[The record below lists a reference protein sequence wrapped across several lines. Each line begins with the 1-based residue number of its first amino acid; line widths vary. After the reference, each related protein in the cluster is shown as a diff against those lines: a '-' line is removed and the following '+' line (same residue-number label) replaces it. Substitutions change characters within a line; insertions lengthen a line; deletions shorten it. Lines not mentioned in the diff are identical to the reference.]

1 VIVAVPNDAPVT
13 TPVDDAT
20 GAMAALLLDH
30 VPPDGL
36 ALNVVPVPLHMSA
49 VPVIAPATAL
59 TVTVAV
65 AEAEVEHAVTE

>member
-1 VIVAVPNDAPVT
+1 MIVDVPGATLLTAPDVELT
-13 TPVDDAT
+13 VATPVE
-20 GAMAALLLDH
+20 LLDH

-65 AEAEVEHAVTE
+65 AEAEAEHAVTE